1 MYKNTK
7 FLKKMQV
14 IRVYL
19 QSNRKYNFELYQ
31 TDYTVKSIHRAQDTH
46 H

>member
-1 MYKNTK
+1 MYKKNNISII
-7 FLKKMQV
+7 MQV
-14 IRVYL
+14 IHVYL

-31 TDYTVKSIHRAQDTH
+31 TDYTVKSIHRVQTH